1 MQAVVDKT
9 HAKLGP
15 SSWDRWSN
23 CPGSVILSEGMPNKS
38 SSYAAEGTV
47 AHEVA
52 DRVLTEAITSADRD
66 LGTLFQVEGYD
77 IIVDDEMVEAVG
89 RYVEIV
95 QSYVGEEGILMPEQ
109 QVPIGHMTGEA
120 GASGTSDAI
129 VFNGKRMTVIDLKY
143 GKGVRVYAEG
153 NGQGRMYALGAL
165 EKYGS
170 VFDIDEVEIVIVMP
184 RLEDGTTSELL
195 SIGELEEFKDEVEL
209 AAGRVMMVDRG
220 GRVEEDYL
228 NPGEKQCKFCPAKGI
243 CPALKAETSNALA
256 LVSSCS
262 AEDFAD
268 LTLPKQASSIAPKP
282 DASNE
287 KLAEFMRA
295 VPLIE
300 AAVSGVRA
308 EVERR
313 LFEGQ
318 EIPGFYLGVGKR
330 GNRQWSKDVDIETEL
345 KKRLGAAGAYEKKL
359 ISVATAEKLFKPKPK
374 TWAKIKDLVTQ
385 ADGKA
390 SVCQDGDKNPVYT
403 PVSADDFADLSA
415 DSEIQRLLD

>member
-23 CPGSVILSEGMPNKS
+23 CPGSVVLSEGMPNKS
-38 SSYAAEGTV
+38 SLYAAEGTV

-52 DRVLTEAITSADRD
+52 DRVLREEVSCADRLHD
-66 LGTLFQVEGYD
+66 VLFQVEGYD

-109 QVPIGHMTGEA
+109 QVPIGHMTGEV

-143 GKGVRVYAEG
+143 GKGVRVSAEG

-170 VFDIDEVEIVIVMP
+170 VFDIEEVEIVIVQP
-184 RLEDGTTSELL
+184 RLEDGVTSELL
-195 SIGELEEFKDEVEL
+195 NIGELEEFKDQVEL
-209 AAGRVMMVDRG
+209 AAASVVLATD
-220 GRVEEDYL
+220 EPPIESWL
-228 NPGEKQCKFCPAKGI
+228 QPGEKQCKFCPAKGI
-243 CPALKAETSNALA
+243 CPALAAETSNALA
-256 LVSSCS
+256 LVSSCT

-268 LTLPKQASSIAPKP
+268 LTLPKQAASISLKP

-295 VPLIE
+295 VSLIE

-318 EIPGFYLGVGKR
+318 QIPGFYLGVGKR

-345 KKRLGAAGAYEKKL
+345 KKRLGATVAYEKKL

-385 ADGKA
+385 AEGKA

-415 DSEIQRLLD
+415 KSEIQRLLD